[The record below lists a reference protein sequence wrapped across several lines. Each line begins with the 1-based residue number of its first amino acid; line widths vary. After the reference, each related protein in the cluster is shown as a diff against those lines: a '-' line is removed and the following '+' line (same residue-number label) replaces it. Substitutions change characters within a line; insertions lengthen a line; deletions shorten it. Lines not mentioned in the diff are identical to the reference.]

1 MIEVTG
7 AQLHAARVLAGLSRQ
22 ELADR
27 AYVSRDTIGC
37 WERSSHA
44 AVIGKP
50 ALLNRTIEALQ
61 VADVTFTPGGV
72 DRVRPSEC
80 KSNRYFEKL
89 NDRVILHQ

>member
-61 VADVTFTPGGV
+61 VAGVTFTPGGV
-72 DRVRPSEC
+72 DRVRPSVTLP
-80 KSNRYFEKL
+80 SAATGAAA
-89 NDRVILHQ
+89 